1 MQRHM
6 TGDKIV
12 HYISKPRWMSV
23 SNVHQLLIREGLKD
37 GGSLLSEIHGNPQ
50 KMISHH
56 IFGTLLIPNLYVKL
70 L

>member
-1 MQRHM
+1 
-6 TGDKIV
+6 
-12 HYISKPRWMSV
+12 MSV